1 MEQIDKSEL
10 DNRLFDGFAA
20 ASDRNYI
27 YICNMKTG
35 VSRWDKKAVEYF
47 GLPGEYMKN
56 AGSVWEEHI
65 HPDDREAYRKDIDE
79 VFSGKK
85 VTHMMDYRAEN
96 LEGEYVLCTCRGV
109 VMRGNDDEADIF
121 VGSIVNHSI
130 SDNVDA
136 VTNLYN
142 VYGFRQYFRFFQE
155 SRKKGSIL
163 LVGINNFSEI
173 NDIYGYQV
181 GDHVLRVFGEKLVKE
196 MSEYGPVYR
205 MDGVR
210 FSCCLQEE
218 SEAKISAIYEKIKRM
233 AGHDIFLDGER
244 IAITVSGGVVIMNS
258 NYDESSV
265 VTSARYSLE
274 QSKHEKHGELVF
286 FNDSLLADNRK
297 NLELMG
303 ALRKSILNDFDGF
316 FLCYQPVIGAESEDL
331 VGAEALLRWE
341 KEPFGLVPPGLFI
354 PWLENDPSFFD
365 LGNWILER
373 AMTESKGILEKYP
386 NFVLNVNIA
395 FPQLARIRFRQS
407 IKEILDRTGFPPKNL
422 CLELTERCRQLEVSY
437 LREEIDYLKS
447 LDIKIAM
454 DDFGTG
460 FSSLNLLKD
469 LPVDTLK
476 IDRGF
481 VCDIQG
487 NVANQ
492 EIVRAIS
499 SCASNLDIH
508 ICMEGLEDRN
518 MVDYMS
524 RFSPYSY
531 QGFYYSRPI
540 PMNDFYDKYMK

>member
-10 DNRLFDGFAA
+10 ENRLFDGFAA

>member
-1 MEQIDKSEL
+1 
-10 DNRLFDGFAA
+10 
-20 ASDRNYI
+20 
-27 YICNMKTG
+27 
-35 VSRWDKKAVEYF
+35 
-47 GLPGEYMKN
+47 
-56 AGSVWEEHI
+56 
-65 HPDDREAYRKDIDE
+65 
-79 VFSGKK
+79 
-85 VTHMMDYRAEN
+85 MDYRAEN